1 MTVADKG
8 KPLNPKSQTTTKQ
21 SIEMARDRYIQI
33 RLTDDEM
40 AEIKLRAGN
49 ITTSTFL
56 RQLALDQ
63 PTPQPSPKPTK
74 IVYSADPELVREI
87 NRIGININQI
97 TRHLNEGQPLS
108 NAILIALL
116 NLQTSLDETVARTMT
131 NDS

>member
-1 MTVADKG
+1 
-8 KPLNPKSQTTTKQ
+8 
-21 SIEMARDRYIQI
+21 MARDRYIQI
-33 RLTDDEM
+33 RLTDDELL
-40 AEIKLRAGN
+40 EIKKRAGN

-56 RQLALDQ
+56 RQSALEQ
-63 PTPQPSPKPTK
+63 PIAQPNPKPTK
-74 IVYSADPELVREI
+74 VIHSAEPELIREI

>member
-1 MTVADKG
+1 
-8 KPLNPKSQTTTKQ
+8 
-21 SIEMARDRYIQI
+21 MARDRYIQI
-33 RLTDDEM
+33 RLTDDELL
-40 AEIKLRAGN
+40 EIKKRAGN

-56 RQLALDQ
+56 RQSALEQ
-63 PTPQPSPKPTK
+63 PIAQPNPKPTK
-74 IVYSADPELVREI
+74 VIHSADPELIREI

-116 NLQTSLDETVARTMT
+116 NLQTSLDETVSRTMT

>member
-1 MTVADKG
+1 
-8 KPLNPKSQTTTKQ
+8 
-21 SIEMARDRYIQI
+21 MARDRYIQI
-33 RLTDDEM
+33 RLTDDELL
-40 AEIKLRAGN
+40 EIKKRAGN

-56 RQLALDQ
+56 RQLALEQ
-63 PTPQPSPKPTK
+63 PIAQPNPKPTK
-74 IVYSADPELVREI
+74 IVHSADPELVREV

-116 NLQTSLDETVARTMT
+116 NLQTSLDETVSRTMT

>member
-1 MTVADKG
+1 
-8 KPLNPKSQTTTKQ
+8 
-21 SIEMARDRYIQI
+21 MARDRYIQI
-33 RLTDDEM
+33 RLTDDELL
-40 AEIKLRAGN
+40 EIKKRAGN

-56 RQLALDQ
+56 RQSALQQ
-63 PTPQPSPKPTK
+63 PIPQPNPKPTK
-74 IVYSADPELVREI
+74 IVYSADPELVRAI

>member
-1 MTVADKG
+1 
-8 KPLNPKSQTTTKQ
+8 
-21 SIEMARDRYIQI
+21 MARDRYIQI
-33 RLTDDEM
+33 RLTDDELL
-40 AEIKLRAGN
+40 EIKKRAGN
-49 ITTSTFL
+49 VTTSTFL
-56 RQLALDQ
+56 RQAALNQ
-63 PTPQPSPKPTK
+63 PIAQPKSKPTK
-74 IVYSADPELVREI
+74 VIHSADPELIREI

>member
-1 MTVADKG
+1 
-8 KPLNPKSQTTTKQ
+8 
-21 SIEMARDRYIQI
+21 MARDRYIQI
-33 RLTDDEM
+33 RLTDDELL
-40 AEIKLRAGN
+40 EIKKRAGN

-56 RQLALDQ
+56 RQSALEQ
-63 PTPQPSPKPTK
+63 PIAQPNPKPAK
-74 IVYSADPELVREI
+74 VIHSADPELIREI

-116 NLQTSLDETVARTMT
+116 NLQTSLDETVSRTMT